1 MEGLGELEDAADEIK
16 GATKELNEL
25 LDRVKSAREDPESM
39 DGESYGQ
46 LITDITKF
54 GASRVPLTGPMNLA
68 TGAASHAIVSLLGLE
83 TAFALSIIRKRFID
97 LGGTPDMS
105 EEDAEELAGEVS
117 WSSADS
123 DAIFLWWRRGMPVIP
138 NRSFRETLMLPLED
152 FWIKIRLG
160 IFGGLGVSSMPG
172 RMGCLPKGCLPLLLV
187 ALLVVLTLAGWLL
200 LRNGGDATRR
210 W

>member
-1 MEGLGELEDAADEIK
+1 
-16 GATKELNEL
+16 
-25 LDRVKSAREDPESM
+25 M
-39 DGESYGQ
+39 DGELYGQ

-68 TGAASHAIVSLLGLE
+68 TGAASHAIGSLLGLE

-172 RMGCLPKGCLPLLLV
+172 EDGLPTEGLPAASARRTPSRFNLSRL
-187 ALLVVLTLAGWLL
+187 ALA
-200 LRNGGDATRR
+200 
-210 W
+210 